1 MSKAFFWPKD
11 IIGPGMLLDQQ
22 KDIVFLTTGSH
33 PLYVVL
39 KQHMSVDRPWE
50 FVNEDTEL

>member
-22 KDIVFLTTGSH
+22 KDIVFLTTGCH

-50 FVNEDTEL
+50 FVNGSTEL